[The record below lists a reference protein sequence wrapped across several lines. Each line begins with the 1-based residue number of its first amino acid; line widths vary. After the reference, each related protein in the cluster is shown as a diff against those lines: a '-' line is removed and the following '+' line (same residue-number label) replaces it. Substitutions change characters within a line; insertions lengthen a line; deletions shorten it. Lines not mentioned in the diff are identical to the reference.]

1 MTFWVEPKVKNA
13 AKFVCDLCD
22 FKCSKPSNYNSHLA
36 TLKHLTNDG
45 QILPSAHPLEK
56 PHKCL
61 CGKAYVHRQGLYSHK
76 KKCNFTLEVEESD
89 DAAPTD
95 MVTMLSH
102 LMQQNNE
109 LQKQLM
115 EMCKINNTVINNT
128 SHTNS
133 HNKTFNLQVFLNED
147 CKDAINLTEF
157 VDSFQLQLS
166 DLESVG
172 ELGYVAGMSQII
184 MRKLNELD
192 VYRRPIHCSDTKRET
207 LHIKDN
213 DKWECDTHD
222 KSKFK
227 RAIKR
232 ISKKNSDLLLDW
244 KDAHPDAQNPTN
256 RYNDQ
261 YLHLIINSMGGSA
274 DIDESE
280 NKIIRNIAK
289 HVTITKW

>member
-1 MTFWVEPKVKNA
+1 MEVDPVQEEDDD
-13 AKFVCDLCD
+13 DLED
-22 FKCSKPSNYNSHLA
+22 DDDQPR
-36 TLKHLTNDG
+36 G
-45 QILPSAHPLEK
+45 MSAMFS
-56 PHKCL
+56 
-61 CGKAYVHRQGLYSHK
+61 Q
-76 KKCNFTLEVEESD
+76 
-89 DAAPTD
+89 
-95 MVTMLSH
+95 

-147 CKDAINLTEF
+147 CKDAMNLTEF

-184 MRKLNELD
+184 MRKLNEMD
-192 VYRRPIHCSDTKRET
+192 VYKRPIHCSDTKRET

-213 DKWECDTHD
+213 DKWECDTRD

-244 KDAHPDAQNPTN
+244 KDAHPGSHIASN

-261 YLHLIINSMGGSA
+261 YLNLIKQSMGGLE

-289 HVTITKW
+289 HVAINKW